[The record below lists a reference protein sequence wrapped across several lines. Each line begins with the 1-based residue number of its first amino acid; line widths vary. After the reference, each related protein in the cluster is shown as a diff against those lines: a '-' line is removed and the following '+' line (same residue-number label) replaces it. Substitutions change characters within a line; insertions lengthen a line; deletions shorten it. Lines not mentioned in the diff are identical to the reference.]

1 MGRFFGY
8 LIAGFTGV
16 LIVGAIAIYSMDA
29 TGNIEADLQA
39 RADARLAETGPPW
52 ASVEIR
58 GRDAILNG
66 ETLLPSERRRSSDIA
81 ARAIDAIPGIREVR
95 DNTTARFKSMADLEK
110 KLAESCERA
119 AAGLPAAWLK
129 CAVNGQTVTMSGAA
143 LTETARRYGVEKV
156 SAAVEE
162 MRAKETISDTTMAYY
177 KSPDGMQAAFAG
189 ACGTAIAE
197 FSLNWMKCRVDGRRF
212 TLSGDAPVE
221 AERIARVAA
230 ARAMLETVGGVEDIA
245 DETASLPAFSSPEA
259 CREAIEALKKD
270 RWSVRFAAGAA
281 AIDPQSHALLDA
293 LTVVAKRCIGARI
306 EVQGHTENSG
316 NPDADL
322 SLSEARAA
330 AVAAYMTSRGAPAG
344 RVSARGYGH
353 TRPVAEGDT
362 AESKAKNRRI
372 DFDVSK

>member
-8 LIAGFTGV
+8 LTAGFTGV

-29 TGNIEADLQA
+29 TGKIEADLQA
-39 RADARLAETGPPW
+39 RADARLAETGLPW
-52 ASVEIR
+52 ASVEIQ

-66 ETLLPSERRRSSDIA
+66 EALLPSERRRSSDNA
-81 ARAIDAIPGIREVR
+81 ARAIDAIPGIREVH
-95 DNTTARFKSMADLEK
+95 DNTTARFKSMDDLEK
-110 KLAESCERA
+110 RLAESCKRA
-119 AAGLPAAWLK
+119 AADLPAAWLK
-129 CAVNGQTVTMSGAA
+129 CAVKGQTVTMSGAA
-143 LTETARRYGVEKV
+143 LTETARRYGVEKA

-162 MRAKETISDTTMAYY
+162 MKARETISDTTMAYY
-177 KSPDGMQAAFAG
+177 KSSDGMQAAFAG

-197 FSLNWMKCRVDGRRF
+197 FLLNWMKCRVDGRRF

-230 ARAMLETVGGVEDIA
+230 ARVMLETVRGVEDIA
-245 DETASLPAFSSPEA
+245 DETVSLPAFSSPEA
-259 CREAIEALKKD
+259 CREAIEKVKKD
-270 RWSVRFAAGAA
+270 QSVRFAAGAA

-293 LTVVAKRCIGARI
+293 LTVVAKRCVGARI

-316 NPDADL
+316 NPGADL
-322 SLSEARAA
+322 SLSEAQAA

-353 TRPVAEGDT
+353 TRPVAAGDT
-362 AESKAKNRRI
+362 AEIKAKNRRI

>member
-8 LIAGFTGV
+8 LTAGFTGV

-29 TGNIEADLQA
+29 TGKIEADLQA

-52 ASVEIR
+52 ASVEIQ

-66 ETLLPSERRRSSDIA
+66 EALLPSERRRSSDNA
-81 ARAIDAIPGIREVR
+81 ARAIDAIPGIREVH
-95 DNTTARFKSMADLEK
+95 DNTTARFKSMDDLEK
-110 KLAESCERA
+110 RLAESCKRA

-129 CAVNGQTVTMSGAA
+129 CAVKGQTVTMSGVA
-143 LTETARRYGVEKV
+143 LTETARRYGVEKA

-162 MRAKETISDTTMAYY
+162 MKARETISDTTMAYY
-177 KSPDGMQAAFAG
+177 KSSDGMQAAFAG

-197 FSLNWMKCRVDGRRF
+197 FLLNWMKCRVDGRRF

-230 ARAMLETVGGVEDIA
+230 ARVMLETVRGVEDIG

-270 RWSVRFAAGAA
+270 RSVRFAAGAA
-281 AIDPQSHALLDA
+281 SIDPQSHALLDA

-316 NPDADL
+316 NPGADL
-322 SLSEARAA
+322 SLSEAQAA

-353 TRPVAEGDT
+353 TRPVAAGDT
-362 AESKAKNRRI
+362 AEIKAKNRRI

>member
-8 LIAGFTGV
+8 LIAGLTGV

-29 TGNIEADLQA
+29 TGKIEADLQA
-39 RADARLAETGPPW
+39 RADARLAETGPLW
-52 ASVEIR
+52 ASVEIQ

-66 ETLLPSERRRSSDIA
+66 EALLPSERRRSSDNA
-81 ARAIDAIPGIREVR
+81 ARAIDAIPGVREVH

-110 KLAESCERA
+110 KLAESCKRA

-129 CAVNGQTVTMSGAA
+129 CAVKGQTVTMSGAA
-143 LTETARRYGVEKV
+143 LTETARRYGVEKA

-162 MRAKETISDTTMAYY
+162 MKARETISDTTMAYY
-177 KSPDGMQAAFAG
+177 KSSDGMQAAFAG
-189 ACGTAIAE
+189 ACGTAIAG
-197 FSLNWMKCRVDGRRF
+197 FPLNWMKCRVDGRRF

-230 ARAMLETVGGVEDIA
+230 ARTMLETVRGVEDIA

-259 CREAIEALKKD
+259 CREAIEKVKKD
-270 RWSVRFAAGAA
+270 QPVRFAAGAA
-281 AIDPQSHALLDA
+281 AAIDPQSHVLLDA

-306 EVQGHTENSG
+306 EVQGHTANSG
-316 NPDADL
+316 NPGADL

-372 DFDVSK
+372 DFEVSN

>member
-8 LIAGFTGV
+8 LIAGLTGV

-29 TGNIEADLQA
+29 TGKIEADLQA
-39 RADARLAETGPPW
+39 RADARLAETGPLW
-52 ASVEIR
+52 ASVEIQ

-66 ETLLPSERRRSSDIA
+66 EALLPSERRRSSDNA
-81 ARAIDAIPGIREVR
+81 ARAIDAIPGVREVH

-110 KLAESCERA
+110 KLAESCKRA

-129 CAVNGQTVTMSGAA
+129 CAVKGQTVTMSGAA
-143 LTETARRYGVEKV
+143 LTETARRYGVEKA

-162 MRAKETISDTTMAYY
+162 MKARETISDTTMAYY
-177 KSPDGMQAAFAG
+177 KSSDGMQAAFAG
-189 ACGTAIAE
+189 ACGTAIAG
-197 FSLNWMKCRVDGRRF
+197 FPLNWMKCRVDGRRF
-212 TLSGDAPVE
+212 TLSGDASVE

-230 ARAMLETVGGVEDIA
+230 ARTMLETVRGVEDIA

-259 CREAIEALKKD
+259 CREAIEKVKKD
-270 RWSVRFAAGAA
+270 QPVRFAAGAA
-281 AIDPQSHALLDA
+281 AAIDPQSHVLLDA

-306 EVQGHTENSG
+306 EVQGHTANSG
-316 NPDADL
+316 NPGADL

-372 DFDVSK
+372 DFEVSN